1 MIEKSFRDTAAEL
14 KIVSYMLRKDYL
26 LCDKIDKELFSTN
39 AFKIFFTII
48 SEQRTTLSQNIL
60 KELVAEKVEN
70 PNLFNPYFQKIY
82 KYQLGK
88 ITRKSIDIII
98 PRLKK
103 LSALR
108 ISAEKMDSMILA
120 LEEKDIGKVKKIA
133 KEISSVGIKNE
144 KAIAGEYI
152 EDFKERKQE
161 IKDRLLR
168 EWVGV
173 PTGIQKLDEKTG
185 GVVKGELAIIA
196 GETSIGKSI
205 ALESFGVHA
214 WKENHNVLFVSLE
227 MSKMQIQF
235 RMDSML
241 FAIQYNKFRKGEFT
255 ESELVLWEKNIKKE
269 QQNRENFFETVC
281 FPRGCSAHDIE
292 SYAEKIQDTRK
303 KKIDLI
309 VVDYLN
315 IMKTNKNLETSK
327 KWDSQV
333 DVAWELKELAGSFN
347 SGEGVP
353 LWSGNQVT
361 DAAEG
366 ATLLK
371 KQDIKYA
378 RGIIEVANIVLGL
391 TQDQED
397 KLEDIMKLQIIK
409 IRDTKAIQPIIL
421 RPEFD
426 VMLLNRSIGNLKK
439 MGKKSE

>member
-120 LEEKDIGKVKKIA
+120 LEEKDINKVKKIA
-133 KEISSVGIKNE
+133 KEISSIGVKNE

-161 IKDRLLR
+161 VKNRLSR
-168 EWVGV
+168 KWVGI

-185 GVVKGELAIIA
+185 GIIKGELAIIA
-196 GETSIGKSI
+196 GESSIGKSI
-205 ALESFGVHA
+205 ALESFGAHA
-214 WKENHNVLFVSLE
+214 WKENYNVLFVSLE
-227 MSKMQIQF
+227 MPKMQVQF

-241 FAIQYNKFRKGEFT
+241 FSIQYNKFRTGNFT
-255 ESELVLWEKNIKKE
+255 EKELLSWERSINKEKQKK
-269 QQNRENFFETVC
+269 ENFFEIVC
-281 FPRGCSAHDIE
+281 FPRGCSAFDIE
-292 SYAEKIQDTRK
+292 NHAEKIQDTRK

-315 IMKTNKNLETSK
+315 IMKTNKNYETSK
-327 KWDSQV
+327 KWESQV
-333 DVAWELKELAGSFN
+333 DIAWELKELAGSFN
-347 SGEGVP
+347 SGAGVP
-353 LWSGNQVT
+353 LWSGNQIV

-366 ATLLK
+366 VGLLNK
-371 KQDIKYA
+371 KDIKYA
-378 RGIIEVANIVLGL
+378 RGIVEVANIVLGL

-397 KLEDIMKLQIIK
+397 KIEDIMKLQIIK
-409 IRDTKAIQPIIL
+409 VRDVKEIKPIIL
-421 RPEFD
+421 RPDFD
-426 VMLLNRSIGNLKK
+426 IMLLNRSIGSLKK
-439 MGKKSE
+439 IGKKNG